1 MEKHHFG
8 DVRDSDGK
16 VFLSYRKNKLKDGS
30 VAVYENWVTK
40 EKFEEIRVR
49 RIKQQAQY
57 RKLSKHKAR
66 MQRYRKE
73 YRKTAHGSKWI
84 KDYRKNY
91 YEKNC
96 EKLIKKQREYCKDPE
111 TRKLINKRRR
121 EKTATNP
128 QFAIGLRVRNR
139 IRKALKLV
147 GAVKSKSTREL
158 LGCSFEFLKQ
168 HIEGQ
173 FRDGMSWDK
182 PHSFHIDHI
191 RPLSSFD
198 LTDPEQLKAACHWTN
213 LQPLPPL
220 ENIRKSNKFY
230 PDTHK
235 EAA

>member
-1 MEKHHFG
+1 MEKHHLG

-57 RKLSKHKAR
+57 RKLPKHKAR

-84 KDYRKNY
+84 KNYRKSY
-91 YEKNC
+91 YEKNR
-96 EKLIKKQREYCKDPE
+96 EILLKKQREYCKNPE
-111 TRKLINKRRR
+111 VKKLINKRLV
-121 EKTATNP
+121 EKKKINP
-128 QFAIGLRVRNR
+128 QYAIACRLRNR
-139 IRKALKLV
+139 ILKALKLV
-147 GAVKSKSTREL
+147 GAVKSKSTMEL

-168 HIEGQ
+168 HIESQ
-173 FRDGMSWDK
+173 FRDGMCWENRS
-182 PHSFHIDHI
+182 SFHIDHI
-191 RPLSSFD
+191 RPLDSFD

-220 ENIRKSNKFY
+220 ENIRKSNKFSQ
-230 PDTHK
+230 DTHK

>member
-1 MEKHHFG
+1 MEKHHRG
-8 DVRDSDGK
+8 DVRESDGK
-16 VFLSYRKNKLKDGS
+16 VFLSYRRNKLKDGS
-30 VAVYENWVTK
+30 VSVYEKWVTK
-40 EKFEEIRVR
+40 ERFEEIRVR
-49 RIKQQAQY
+49 DLAGQVAY
-57 RKLSKHKAR
+57 RQKPEVKTR

-73 YRKTAHGSKWI
+73 YRKTAHGSEWI

-91 YEKNC
+91 YEKNR
-96 EKLIKKQREYCKDPE
+96 ERLLKKQNEYCKDPE

-128 QFAIGLRVRNR
+128 QFAIGLRVRGR
-139 IRKALKLV
+139 ISKALKLV

-168 HIEGQ
+168 HIESQ
-173 FRDGMSWDK
+173 FRDGMCWEDRS
-182 PHSFHIDHI
+182 SFHIDHI
-191 RPLSSFD
+191 RPLASFD
-198 LTDPEQLKAACHWTN
+198 LTDPEQLKAACHWSN

-230 PDTHK
+230 QDTHK